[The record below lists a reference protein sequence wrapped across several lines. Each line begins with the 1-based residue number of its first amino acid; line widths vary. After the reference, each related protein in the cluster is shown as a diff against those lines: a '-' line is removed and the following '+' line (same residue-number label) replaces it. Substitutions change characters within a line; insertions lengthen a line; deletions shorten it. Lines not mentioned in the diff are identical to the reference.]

1 MVYRF
6 SWLAGIAAI
15 GLAFWELSSV
25 LQNSVVG
32 TPWQLAI
39 LIATVLGAGVT
50 WSLLAYRSNALLV
63 LGGNI
68 VAFIITAG
76 LLVAPKTLWFIFP
89 TSATW
94 TTVRFEIGRAVE
106 IIRFGVEPVQPVPGL
121 VLLLA
126 LLFWT
131 LGFLLVA
138 GLLNDRPFVALITP
152 LIVGVQF
159 VIIDRRPKGIV
170 HVAIFLGI
178 VALVLLAV
186 RVDER
191 DRGSGRLQ
199 RVNASTPPSTRPS
212 PAVTGLVLVTMA
224 AAVGAVVLV
233 GNSVPNDGLI
243 TWRSASGYTDEYSGS
258 ISYNAYAG
266 IKASLISQTN
276 LPLFVA
282 DIEGTEADQVRFRT
296 VTLDSYSNGRWGTNR
311 VKAFPVGDD
320 PWIEESQVYRGETT
334 SVTAR
339 IKIENLNQP
348 WMPAPTTSDTVNAAT
363 EADQRSIRVRRLDG
377 SLFLPGG
384 VTYDGMEY
392 KVTAEVAVYDGATL
406 AALARTEDGT
416 LSPLFQAAADD
427 NNFIPEASI
436 DLEPL
441 VLANEDYWTE
451 YPSDVGAGLIALA
464 SEKTANLETNY
475 EKAIALEQYFR
486 FSDDFVYEDSVPPQW
501 ATSSVNDWLTDDTNP
516 YVRQGYCEQFATS
529 MAIMARTLG
538 IPSRVVLGFT
548 PGEIIPNTNGTQ
560 VVVRDKN
567 AHSWVEI
574 WIPRF
579 GWMMFDPTPRRGY
592 AADTVNETLT
602 EFLDFSPAEYV
613 DDVPDAALVDLEGG
627 QAGPSERFNPIPDR
641 EGFAPAGGGAADQ
654 NSGLSLPSWL
664 APVGIVALVLFG
676 VATLAPVAKWFR
688 SRRRRKRIADGDVA
702 AAWVDITDRLADLGD
717 PVDPADTPLQAA
729 RSVDSAFVPLART
742 YGDAVY
748 GDHMG
753 STAVIDRAQAEYER
767 VNQHMTTRYSRFER
781 LRAAYRPTRIINRW
795 KRFRGRRNGRPRQ

>member
-6 SWLAGIAAI
+6 SWIAGIAAI
-15 GLAFWELSSV
+15 GLAFWELSSI
-25 LQNSVVG
+25 LKNSVVG

-39 LIATVLGAGVT
+39 LIAAVLGAGIT

-63 LGGNI
+63 VGGNV
-68 VAFIITAG
+68 VAFIITVG
-76 LLVAPKTLWFIFP
+76 LLVAPKTLWLIFP
-89 TSATW
+89 TSETW
-94 TTVRFEIGRAVE
+94 TTVRFELGRAVE
-106 IIRFGVEPVQPVPGL
+106 IIQFGVEPVRPVPGL

-131 LGFLLVA
+131 LGFLLIA

-152 LIVGVQF
+152 LIIAVQF

-178 VALVLLAV
+178 VALTLLAV
-186 RVDER
+186 RIDER

-199 RVNASTPPSTRPS
+199 RVGASTPPSARPS
-212 PAVTGLVLVTMA
+212 SAVTGLVLVTMA
-224 AAVGAVVLV
+224 TAVGAVVLV

-243 TWRSASGYTDEYSGS
+243 TWRSASGYTDDYSGS

-276 LPLFVA
+276 LPLFRAEV
-282 DIEGTEADQVRFRT
+282 EGTPADQVRFRT
-296 VTLDSYSNGRWGTNR
+296 VTLDSYSNGRWGTNSI
-311 VKAFPVGDD
+311 KAFPVDDD
-320 PWIEESQVYRGETT
+320 PWIDESQVYRGATT
-334 SVTAR
+334 SVTASIR
-339 IKIENLNQP
+339 IENLSQP
-348 WMPAPTTSDTVNAAT
+348 WMPAPTTSNAVRSAT
-363 EADQRSIRVRRLDG
+363 EADQRSIRIRRLDG
-377 SLFLPGG
+377 SLYLPGD
-384 VTYDGMEY
+384 VTYAGMEY
-392 KVTAEVAVYDGATL
+392 QVTAEVAVYDGATL

-441 VLANEDYWTE
+441 VLSNEEYWTK

-464 SEKTANLETNY
+464 EKKTANLVTNY

-486 FSDDFVYEDSVPPQW
+486 FSDDFVYEDSVPGQW
-501 ATSSVNDWLTDDTNP
+501 ATSSVNDWLTDETNP

-548 PGEIIPNTNGTQ
+548 PGEIVPGTNDTQ

-592 AADTVNETLT
+592 AATTVNETLT

-613 DDVPDAALVDLEGG
+613 DDVPEPELVDLEGG
-627 QAGPSERFNPIPDR
+627 QAGPSARFDPIQER
-641 EGFAPAGGGAADQ
+641 EGFAPAGGAADAQ
-654 NSGLSLPSWL
+654 NSGLTLPSWL
-664 APVGIVALVLFG
+664 RQFGIGALVLFAI
-676 VATLAPVAKWFR
+676 ATLAPITKWFR
-688 SRRRRKRIADGDVA
+688 SRRRKKRIATGDVA
-702 AAWVDITDRLADLGD
+702 AAWVDITERLADLGD
-717 PVDPADTPLQAA
+717 PVDPTETPLQAA
-729 RSVDSAFVPLART
+729 RSVDNAFVPLART

-748 GDHMG
+748 GDHAG
-753 STAVIDRAQAEYER
+753 TTAVIDRALSEYEQAS
-767 VNQHMTTRYSRFER
+767 QHMTTRYSRIER
-781 LRAAYRPTRIINRW
+781 LRAAYRPTRMINRW
-795 KRFRGRRNGRPRQ
+795 KWIRGRRNGRPHQ